1 MIFNK
6 LGKTD
11 LLVSK
16 IALGT
21 AQFGLDYGFSQIKS
35 QEQVDQILKV
45 AQENNVTLIDT
56 AREYGDSES
65 KIGKFLS
72 NYKNNFIIATKLKK
86 FSFNDINK
94 SSVGFSNIIFE
105 SIEQSLLNLNLAK
118 LDILQLHQTDEFI
131 LQNTQFWNT
140 IKWLK
145 DKNIIKAFGVSIY
158 ELKDAFYLVENFHH
172 LIDFFQ
178 VPYNIFDRRFE
189 MIFDLINSKSI
200 SILSRSTFLKGIIT
214 TQVNKLPV
222 ELNGLKKPKLQ
233 LQKKAK
239 SLNMSVS
246 DLATLFVYCSSFVS
260 SFLVGVDTATELDIN
275 IKVTKGDNCNLISK
289 TRLRDLMVKD
299 NFLID
304 PRKWNF
310 F

>member
-1 MIFNK
+1 
-6 LGKTD
+6 
-11 LLVSK
+11 
-16 IALGT
+16 
-21 AQFGLDYGFSQIKS
+21 
-35 QEQVDQILKV
+35 
-45 AQENNVTLIDT
+45 
-56 AREYGDSES
+56 
-65 KIGKFLS
+65 
-72 NYKNNFIIATKLKK
+72 
-86 FSFNDINK
+86 
-94 SSVGFSNIIFE
+94 
-105 SIEQSLLNLNLAK
+105 
-118 LDILQLHQTDEFI
+118 
-131 LQNTQFWNT
+131 
-140 IKWLK
+140 
-145 DKNIIKAFGVSIY
+145 
-158 ELKDAFYLVENFHH
+158 

-299 NFLID
+299 NYLID
-304 PRKWNF
+304 PRKWDF